1 MPNILTPFSKPS
13 LVFGTWS
20 TGYSWIPD
28 YRQERNY
35 AAAMLDA
42 VTKSG
47 VKHAVAFN
55 YRFVPAVR
63 QAKYLIEQG
72 ALGTIYH
79 FRAKYCQEWIMD
91 PQFPR
96 VWRLQK
102 SVEIGRAHV

>member
-42 VTKSG
+42 RVEEATLCN
-47 VKHAVAFN
+47 AVLRQWAARPENRPPTDWWNDPTNPFE
-55 YRFVPAVR
+55 PA
-63 QAKYLIEQG
+63 
-72 ALGTIYH
+72 
-79 FRAKYCQEWIMD
+79 D
-91 PQFPR
+91 D
-96 VWRLQK
+96 
-102 SVEIGRAHV
+102 